1 MQKTKRLLVFPD
13 GVGIRNYLYSGV
25 FEAGSAALVLW
36 HNFSPETVAYLR
48 ESVSLAEETPMPHY
62 RESFKER
69 FLRELICH
77 ARLRYNARLEANAM
91 ILDSWPK
98 RHKGFSK
105 SVFYKAIECTS
116 GFFSEYSRILKLETR
131 YQKALRQNPF
141 YFQIRQMLAALQPD
155 SVFCSHQR
163 GLKMA
168 AIFAAASDLGIRT
181 TTVIY
186 SWDNLPKA
194 RLALR
199 ADRYEVW
206 SGYMKSEIG
215 KYYPE
220 IDQKSVIVTGTPQ
233 FSFYSDSSYIIPKD
247 EFYERYGLDA
257 SKKIICYS
265 GDDVKTSPDDPKY
278 LRDIAF
284 ALKQSGLESD
294 YQILF
299 RACPV
304 DTTGRF
310 DPVLAEFPQIIRAAP
325 PLWSGSE
332 QSWTDKFALR
342 EDVSLLV
349 STVFYSDMVFN
360 IGSTMVFDFRMFN
373 KPCVFINYDQAQK
386 TDPDWSVL
394 KIYKY
399 QHFRSMPSDQSV
411 VWLNNRAEI
420 ATKIANIKQYY
431 NAEQTA
437 AWLKKIAS
445 IAPVN

>member
-13 GVGIRNYLYSGV
+13 GVGIRNYLYSDV
-25 FEAGSAALVLW
+25 FDAESAALVLW
-36 HNFSPETVAYLR
+36 HNFSPATVNYLR
-48 ESVSLAEETPMPHY
+48 ESVSLTGEYSMPVY

-77 ARLRYNARLEANAM
+77 ARLRYNAKLENNPVIM
-91 ILDSWPK
+91 DSWPG
-98 RHKGFSK
+98 RHSEWSK
-105 SVFYKAIECTS
+105 SIFYKGVALLS
-116 GFFSEYSRILKLETR
+116 GFFSDYSRILKLEFR

-141 YFQIRQMLAALQPD
+141 YFQIKQMLADLQPD

-168 AIFAAASDLGIRT
+168 AIFAAASDLGIPS

-206 SGYMKSEIG
+206 SEYMKAEIA

-220 IDQKSVIVTGTPQ
+220 IDQKRVIVTGTPQ
-233 FSFYSDSSYIIPKD
+233 FSFYSDPGYIIPKD
-247 EFYERYGLDA
+247 AFYERYGLDVT
-257 SKKIICYS
+257 KKIICYS

-278 LRDIAF
+278 LRDIAL
-284 ALKQSGLESD
+284 ALKQSGLEGD

-304 DTTGRF
+304 DTSGRF
-310 DPVLAEFPQIIRAAP
+310 DSVLAEFPGIIRAAP
-325 PLWSGSE
+325 PLWSRSK

-342 EDVSLLV
+342 DDVSLLV
-349 STVFYSDMVFN
+349 STVFYSEMVFN

-373 KPCVFINYDQAQK
+373 KPCVFINYDQKQK
-386 TDPDWSVL
+386 TVPEWSVRN
-394 KIYKY
+394 IYKY

-411 VWLNNRAEI
+411 VWLNDPAEI
-420 ATKIANIKQYY
+420 ATKIANIQQYY
-431 NAEQTA
+431 NAAQTA
-437 AWLKKIAS
+437 AWLNKIAS